1 MAEQQHEY
9 TSCCSVAQLCLTLC
23 SPVDYSTPG
32 FPVLH
37 CLPEFAQTHIHGVND
52 AIQPSHPLSSPSPP
66 AFKLS
71 QHQGL
76 FQWVSSLHQ
85 VANVLELQLQHQSF
99 QWIIQVWFPLGLTG
113 LIPLQS
119 KGLLGQVECLLQAR
133 LRQSLL
139 RIEAGSHSFSGE
151 KVTLWKCSL
160 RAAFK
165 KYHHL
170 SEKLLTMFNFGA
182 VALFCLSVLPVYLS
196 VLPQAANSSTT
207 KLCLFIS
214 PLLSTMPCV

>member
-1 MAEQQHEY
+1 MPSNHLIL
-9 TSCCSVAQLCLTLC
+9 CCHLLLLPSIFPRIRVFSNESVLHTGGQSIGASALA
-23 SPVDYSTPG
+23 
-32 FPVLH
+32 PVL
-37 CLPEFAQTHIHGVND
+37 PM
-52 AIQPSHPLSSPSPP
+52 
-66 AFKLS
+66 
-71 QHQGL
+71 
-76 FQWVSSLHQ
+76 
-85 VANVLELQLQHQSF
+85 
-99 QWIIQVWFPLGLTG
+99 IIQGWFPLGLTG